1 MHKILRK
8 YFESFCLN
16 MRLGN
21 SFVFFVFYVHCR
33 KYIITPSQSNNSVG
47 RPLSPNYI
55 NDNYIKKPEQ
65 IKYNYETM
73 DETDHPKSTHCV
85 NNALNNTIEGQSSND
100 SGGDDVSDGGG
111 GGVGS
116 SSGGGACDVA
126 NNANAAKSVTA
137 SGGENCGNQKRRLS
151 RPGQAIQIRT
161 DSNGTRTIDHE
172 GEVGVCK
179 ISTITLSPDNKSL
192 EKKIEY
198 ISDNQL
204 DKLTNGAANDIIDH
218 NDHIVGKSIES
229 LSVECLPSTTKRTQH
244 DLIQFVFT
252 SHGIRVISDKEYV
265 V

>member
-1 MHKILRK
+1 M
-8 YFESFCLN
+8 
-16 MRLGN
+16 
-21 SFVFFVFYVHCR
+21 
-33 KYIITPSQSNNSVG
+33 G

-65 IKYNYETM
+65 NPKYNYETM

-111 GGVGS
+111 GGG
-116 SSGGGACDVA
+116 SGGG
-126 NNANAAKSVTA
+126 NNANVSTDDRAKVVSA
-137 SGGENCGNQKRRLS
+137 SGGEGCGNQKRRLS

-161 DSNGTRTIDHE
+161 DSNGTRTIEHE

-204 DKLTNGAANDIIDH
+204 DKLTNGATIDH
-218 NDHIVGKSIES
+218 NDHMVGKSIES

>member
-1 MHKILRK
+1 M
-8 YFESFCLN
+8 S
-16 MRLGN
+16 
-21 SFVFFVFYVHCR
+21 
-33 KYIITPSQSNNSVG
+33 

-65 IKYNYETM
+65 IKYNNYETM

-85 NNALNNTIEGQSSND
+85 NNAPNNIIEGQSSND

-111 GGVGS
+111 SV
-116 SSGGGACDVA
+116 
-126 NNANAAKSVTA
+126 NANASTDDRAKSVTA
-137 SGGENCGNQKRRLS
+137 SGGESCGSQKRRLS

-204 DKLTNGAANDIIDH
+204 DKLTNGATIDH
-218 NDHIVGKSIES
+218 NNHMVGKSIEA